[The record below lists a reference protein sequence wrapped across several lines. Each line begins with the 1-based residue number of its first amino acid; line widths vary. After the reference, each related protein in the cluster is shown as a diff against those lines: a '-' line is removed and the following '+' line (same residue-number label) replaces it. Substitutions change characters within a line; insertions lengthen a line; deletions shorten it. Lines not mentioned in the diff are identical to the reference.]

1 MKIRGREVRRF
12 TMWKERK
19 EELIEMRVGR
29 REGKFSVGPR

>member
-19 EELIEMRVGR
+19 EEMIEMRVGR
-29 REGKFSVGPR
+29 KV

>member
-19 EELIEMRVGR
+19 EEMIEMRVGR
-29 REGKFSVGPR
+29 REGKISVGPR